1 MPSTALDQLLADD
14 TVRAGVPAFDASR
27 DLVPLRLP
35 AWDTASPEQVKA
47 LTARVST
54 AGFALL
60 ETGTGPG
67 QDDLL
72 ALAGLLG
79 LGEPF
84 VPPLY
89 RMPGS
94 VQVGTAGVSQMTA
107 APGTGADAAR
117 HPATSAVGQ
126 GWHVDG
132 TLQQMGEVRT
142 SLLLC
147 VRPAATG
154 GQSLLFNAT
163 AAFLDLA
170 DHDPAAAA
178 ALMAPGVLVRVATVN
193 GSNDSTAGPA
203 FAVTGGQLLTRYAR
217 TDADRWFPPS
227 GDPSAVDRALARL
240 DELAAPGSPY
250 RLEFTLAA
258 GQGLVFANSRLCH
271 GRQPYTDDPAAPR
284 TLLRALFTTDLT
296 TAR

>member
-1 MPSTALDQLLADD
+1 MPTTALDRLLADD
-14 TVRAGVPAFDASR
+14 TVRASVPAFDAHR
-27 DLVPLRLP
+27 DLIPLRLP
-35 AWDTASPEQVKA
+35 AWDTASTETVNA
-47 LTARVST
+47 LTGRVAT
-54 AGFALL
+54 AGFALV
-60 ETGTGPG
+60 ETGTAPG

-72 ALAGLLG
+72 GLAGLLD

-89 RMPGS
+89 RIPGS
-94 VQVGTAGVSQMTA
+94 VQVGTAGVSQLTA
-107 APGTGADAAR
+107 TPGAAADAAR
-117 HPATSAVGQ
+117 HPATSAIGQ

-132 TLQQMGEVRT
+132 TLQQLGEVRT

-178 ALMAPGVLVRVATVN
+178 ALMAPSALVRMATVN

-227 GDPSAVDRALARL
+227 GDPAAVDRALARL

-250 RLEFTLAA
+250 RLEFTMTA

-271 GRQPYTDDPAAPR
+271 GRAAYTDDSAAPR
-284 TLLRALFTTDLT
+284 TLLRGLFTTDLT
-296 TAR
+296 TR